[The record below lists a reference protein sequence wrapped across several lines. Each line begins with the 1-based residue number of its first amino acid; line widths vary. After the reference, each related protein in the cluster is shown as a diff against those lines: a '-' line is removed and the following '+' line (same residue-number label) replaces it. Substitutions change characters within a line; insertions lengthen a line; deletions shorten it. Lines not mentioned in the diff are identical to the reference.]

1 MFQKGKKNPHS
12 GGLNIMIVGC
22 GKVGMTLVDRLSK
35 EGHDISV
42 VDKNAARL
50 QSVTHMHDVYGVVG
64 NGASFTV
71 LKEAGIENTD
81 ILISVTDSDELNLLC
96 CLVAKRSG
104 HCEVIARVRTPDY
117 SEEKAYLKEKL
128 GLAMMIN
135 PEQEAA
141 NAISRILYMPTALEV
156 APFARGHAE
165 MVRIKLPQGNVLTGK
180 KIADL
185 VKELSGAVL
194 ICAVERS
201 GKVYIPGGDFE
212 LAAGDVISFIAP
224 VRDGRKFLKKNGF
237 QTHQAKSC
245 IIVGG
250 GRAAYYLAKRL
261 IELGISVQI
270 VENKKERCEELS
282 VLLPQAIIVNGDGT
296 SEELLNEIGITTT

>member
-104 HCEVIARVRTPDY
+104 HWSFRLWQQSNRFRLRRLSFWRLFGWVRHRFRYLFRLLWCCRCFISAWYPELMQETKKCSKWQSFSMFRRSQKRYISTFLPRFRMCARRYAFRSAYAGKPAWPPSL
-117 SEEKAYLKEKL
+117 SEYR
-128 GLAMMIN
+128 
-135 PEQEAA
+135 AA
-141 NAISRILYMPTALEV
+141 
-156 APFARGHAE
+156 
-165 MVRIKLPQGNVLTGK
+165 
-180 KIADL
+180 
-185 VKELSGAVL
+185 
-194 ICAVERS
+194 RS
-201 GKVYIPGGDFE
+201 
-212 LAAGDVISFIAP
+212 A
-224 VRDGRKFLKKNGF
+224 N
-237 QTHQAKSC
+237 SC
-245 IIVGG
+245 IFRKPI
-250 GRAAYYLAKRL
+250 L
-261 IELGISVQI
+261 
-270 VENKKERCEELS
+270 
-282 VLLPQAIIVNGDGT
+282 
-296 SEELLNEIGITTT
+296 

>member
-104 HCEVIARVRTPDY
+104 HCEVIARVRTPESI
-117 SEEKAYLKEKL
+117 SEGKT
-128 GLAMMIN
+128 
-135 PEQEAA
+135 
-141 NAISRILYMPTALEV
+141 RT
-156 APFARGHAE
+156 GHDD
-165 MVRIKLPQGNVLTGK
+165 Q
-180 KIADL
+180 
-185 VKELSGAVL
+185 SGAGSCKCNFPYF
-194 ICAVERS
+194 IYADGIGGSPFCQRSCGNGSYQTAAGKRTDRKENRRS
-201 GKVYIPGGDFE
+201 GE
-212 LAAGDVISFIAP
+212 
-224 VRDGRKFLKKNGF
+224 
-237 QTHQAKSC
+237 
-245 IIVGG
+245 
-250 GRAAYYLAKRL
+250 
-261 IELGISVQI
+261 
-270 VENKKERCEELS
+270 
-282 VLLPQAIIVNGDGT
+282 GT
-296 SEELLNEIGITTT
+296 FRSSSDLCC